1 MSNIC
6 LLYERNKCILSNVCF
21 LPGPDSQATHQFLYQ
36 LTIGKYNQYC
46 NRLHYALINLIPP
59 QRQTACWHLIYIF
72 PFQDSHTLRLRPQ
85 GDSAEVW
92 QQPEDSVQRG
102 QQQVRLELCAEER
115 CGVHQRLATVE
126 SPHCIYTM
134 MNNLPPSLTKC

>member
-1 MSNIC
+1 MFNIC

-46 NRLHYALINLIPP
+46 HRLHYALIKLILP
-59 QRQTACWHLIYIF
+59 RQSIFDSSLIILL
-72 PFQDSHTLRLRPQ
+72 FQDSHALRLRPQ

-102 QQQVRLELCAEER
+102 QQQVRLELGAEER
-115 CGVHQRLATVE
+115 CGIHQGLATVE